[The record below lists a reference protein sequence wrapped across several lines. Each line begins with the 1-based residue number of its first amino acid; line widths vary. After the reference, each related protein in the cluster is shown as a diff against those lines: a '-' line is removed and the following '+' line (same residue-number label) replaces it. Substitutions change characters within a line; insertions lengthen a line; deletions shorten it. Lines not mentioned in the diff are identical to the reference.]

1 MPISVT
7 GIFNSGRWVRRA
19 VPRCMRKTAGFTLI
33 EILVVVVI
41 IGVLSTAF
49 LLSLGGGRQDQGQDE
64 AQRFAALVRLAS
76 QEAMLRSRELAVEF
90 LPQGYRFMQYQEQA
104 WQPLEDDILRPRV
117 IPEGLFFDVQMEG
130 SDVVMSA
137 GEAQPPRILLFS
149 TGEMT
154 PFEVTVRPEH
164 GDTEYHIRGGPGG
177 KLNVSEQG

>member
-1 MPISVT
+1 MPISAT
-7 GIFNSGRWVRRA
+7 GICRSGRTSRCCIRR
-19 VPRCMRKTAGFTLI
+19 TAGFTLL

-41 IGVLSTAF
+41 VGVISTAF
-49 LLSLGGGRQDQGQDE
+49 LFSVGGGRQNQDQDE
-64 AQRFAALVRLAS
+64 ALRFAALVRLAG

-90 LPQGYRFMQYQEQA
+90 LPQGYRFMQYQDQA
-104 WQPLEDDILRPRV
+104 WQPLQDDILRPRV
-117 IPEGLFFDVQMEG
+117 IPEGLFFDVQVEG
-130 SDVVMSA
+130 SDMVISA
-137 GEAQPPRILLFS
+137 DEAQPVRILFFS